1 MSDGDQRV
9 AYARALAAERNRNE
23 AALHILPTL
32 TRDEL
37 TRLITKRPEVWARFS
52 SWLERLP

>member
-1 MSDGDQRV
+1 MRDDDQRV
-9 AYARALAAERNRNE
+9 AYARALSAERNRHE

-37 TRLITKRPEVWARFS
+37 ARLISKRPEVWARFS
-52 SWLERLP
+52 SWLERFP